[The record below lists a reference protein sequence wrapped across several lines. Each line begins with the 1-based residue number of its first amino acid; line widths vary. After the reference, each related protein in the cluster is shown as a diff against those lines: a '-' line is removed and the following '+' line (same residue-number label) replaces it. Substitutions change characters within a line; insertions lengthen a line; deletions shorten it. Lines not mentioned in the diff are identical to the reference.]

1 MATARE
7 MIAVIEESLLD
18 NIGVREVSS
27 DGQTVVFSRE
37 QALLELEYWKRKAAV
52 ESGRRGLFRGVNLG
66 SAW

>member
-7 MIAVIEESLLD
+7 MVAILEESLAD
-18 NIGVREVSS
+18 NVGVREVSS
-27 DGQTVVFSRE
+27 DGQTVVFDRA
-37 QALLELEYWKRKAAV
+37 QALEELDMWRRKAAV